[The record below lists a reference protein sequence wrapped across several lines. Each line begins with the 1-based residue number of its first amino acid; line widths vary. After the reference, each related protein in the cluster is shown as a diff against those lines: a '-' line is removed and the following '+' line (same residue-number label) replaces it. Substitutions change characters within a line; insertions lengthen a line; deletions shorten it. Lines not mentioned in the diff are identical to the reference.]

1 MPSSSFIVFSFSLHG
16 FQHSGICKI
25 ELICWAGKKA
35 RLTGL
40 LETSEDCPQKIK
52 YVSFSGFIAEV
63 KDIRPSSHLEP
74 GQGSVWDTRD
84 RTSCL
89 AEEVDQGFI

>member
-1 MPSSSFIVFSFSLHG
+1 MPSSFTVLPFPLHG
-16 FQHSGICKI
+16 FRHSGVCKV
-25 ELICWAGKKA
+25 ELVCWSGKA

-52 YVSFSGFIAEV
+52 YVSLSGFIAEV
-63 KDIRPSSHLEP
+63 KDIRPSGHLEP

-89 AEEVDQGFI
+89 AAEVDQGFI